1 MQDSLFLLPFFSKK
15 VRQKFHL
22 LHIFKFLNHV
32 SPNVWFQSR
41 KATNVPW
48 VIEEKDLKSCK
59 RKEKAWIFKGF
70 RCFRTVVVAG
80 RFEREKKKSKNFCMY
95 FCFFRVLWW
104 LLALEQRHPVLKDF
118 GVFGSR
124 LSEVSGWAFRF
135 ATQPLALE
143 KAGGQEEVQ
152 KKGRKKEIREDKKD
166 YQFGIIILIT

>member
-1 MQDSLFLLPFFSKK
+1 MQDSLFLLPLFSKK
-15 VRQKFHL
+15 VRQKSHL
-22 LHIFKFLNHV
+22 LHIFKFLNHI

-48 VIEEKDLKSCK
+48 VLEEKDLKSCK

-70 RCFRTVVVAG
+70 RCSQMVVVAE

-124 LSEVSGWAFRF
+124 LSEVFSDEHFGSGRREGKKMCRRRE
-135 ATQPLALE
+135 E
-143 KAGGQEEVQ
+143 KGNNRG
-152 KKGRKKEIREDKKD
+152 
-166 YQFGIIILIT
+166 

>member
-1 MQDSLFLLPFFSKK
+1 MQDSLFLLPLFSKK
-15 VRQKFHL
+15 VRQKSHL
-22 LHIFKFLNHV
+22 LHIFKFLNHI

-48 VIEEKDLKSCK
+48 VIEKDLKSCK

-70 RCFRTVVVAG
+70 RYIPVVVVA
-80 RFEREKKKSKNFCMY
+80 EKLKREKKKSKNFCMY

-124 LSEVSGWAFRF
+124 LSEVFSDEHFGSGRREGKKMCRRRE
-135 ATQPLALE
+135 E
-143 KAGGQEEVQ
+143 KGNNRG
-152 KKGRKKEIREDKKD
+152 
-166 YQFGIIILIT
+166 

>member
-15 VRQKFHL
+15 VRQKSHL
-22 LHIFKFLNHV
+22 LHIFKFLNHI

-70 RCFRTVVVAG
+70 RYFRTVVVAG

-124 LSEVSGWAFRF
+124 LREVFRLSVSICYAAAGSGRREGKKMCRRRE
-135 ATQPLALE
+135 E
-143 KAGGQEEVQ
+143 KGNNRG
-152 KKGRKKEIREDKKD
+152 
-166 YQFGIIILIT
+166 